1 VNARRARNAPGALLA
16 LALLVCAGCPKKP
29 DPTKGGAPTATSAP
43 LPPPETQP
51 TVAMDLLA
59 GFDDCVLGH
68 YGPLV
73 DLGDRTARA
82 SLGPRL
88 RGAMPE
94 AVERDG
100 ATWARVTSRTFGLSF
115 LLEALPDAGADAV
128 VIARLRGGSARSVT
142 VLVNDKPAGTMPLAK
157 GEVKI
162 DTVRVDAGALAV
174 GMNQLSFHFN
184 GVGRGSTDEVA
195 EIDWVHVGAAPP
207 EGAYAAPTRQSAIVS
222 ATVGT
227 VPKRALSL
235 RAPGYARCTGVLP
248 SGGTVETSVALGGA
262 TDGEL
267 EVRLLRDRM
276 PPTTLGTVRL
286 GPGDANAWKTL
297 RLPLGD
303 LGGKGALAA
312 IALVAKSVTK
322 GGRILFAEPRVL
334 GDAPPPPPSPAGPAG
349 RGVVLVVLGAV
360 SPRGLA
366 LYGGP
371 RVLPEL
377 AALAAGGVTF
387 EAQRATTT
395 VPSGATASMLTG
407 LEALAHGVS
416 DYDRKLAANVTT
428 VADAAREGGVVAAM
442 LTGNPL
448 TGAAFGFDRS
458 WETFEMRPPEGD
470 ASAMAVFDRGVAW
483 LEAHKSERFLLV
495 IHARGGHPPWDATA
509 DELKALAPPGYT
521 GNIDP
526 KHAAE
531 LLAKARR
538 VPPVLRFGDQDR
550 ARTWALYDTALQAH
564 DAALGRIMTQ
574 LKTSGRDAD
583 TTVIV
588 TSDVS
593 VDEAAHVP
601 FGDGETLDEGPLRVP
616 LVVRP
621 FAEARGGAG
630 VGRRVGAATSGLDLA
645 RTMLGALGLAP
656 PSAFGGMDLSQALPR
671 GADDARPLLAT
682 LGERYSLLWGSFILT
697 GMPGKDPK
705 LCNLSLEPVCT
716 TDVRPTHPLATEA
729 TTREVWDALEKLPA
743 SPPREIPSIDAATA
757 AALKAWGR

>member
-1 VNARRARNAPGALLA
+1 VSRRGALLA
-16 LALLVCAGCPKKP
+16 LALLACAGCPKKP
-29 DPTKGGAPTATSAP
+29 DPGKGGAPTATSAP
-43 LPPPETQP
+43 VPPPDGQSQA
-51 TVAMDLLA
+51 VALDMLA

-68 YGPLV
+68 YGPLI
-73 DLGDRTARA
+73 DLGDRTARG

-88 RGAMPE
+88 RAAMPE
-94 AVERDG
+94 TVERDG
-100 ATWARVTSRTFGLSF
+100 ATWARVTTKSFALSF
-115 LLEALPDAGADAV
+115 VLDALPDAAADAV
-128 VIARLRGGSARSVT
+128 VLARLRGGSARSVT
-142 VLVNDKPAGTMPLAK
+142 VHVNDKPIGTMPLTK
-157 GEVKI
+157 GEAKI
-162 DTVRVDAGALAV
+162 ETVHLDPGVLAV
-174 GMNQLSFHFN
+174 GTNQLALHFN
-184 GVGRGSTDEVA
+184 GSPRGSTDEVA
-195 EIDWVHVGAAPP
+195 EIDWIHVGDAPP

-222 ATVGT
+222 ATVGA
-227 VPKRALSL
+227 VPKRVLSL

-248 SGGTVETSVALGGA
+248 SGGTVETSVALGSA

-276 PPTTLGTVRL
+276 PPAILGTVRL
-286 GPGDANAWKTL
+286 GPEGAGAWKTV

-303 LGGKGALAA
+303 LGGKGSLAA
-312 IALVAKSVTK
+312 VSLVAKSVTK

-334 GDAPPPPPSPAGPAG
+334 GPAAPSSPAPLEKAG

-360 SPRGLA
+360 SPRGLS

-377 AALAAGGVTF
+377 AALAAAGTTF
-387 EAQRATTT
+387 EAQRATTS

-428 VADAAREGGVVAAM
+428 VADAARQGGVVAAM
-442 LTGNPL
+442 LTANPL

-470 ASAMAVFDRGVAW
+470 ASAMTVFDRAVQW
-483 LEAHKSERFLLV
+483 LDAHKTENFLLV
-495 IHARGGHPPWDATA
+495 VHARGGHPPWDVTA
-509 DELKALAPPGYT
+509 DELKGLAPPNYT

-550 ARTWALYDTALQAH
+550 ARTWALYDVALQAH
-564 DAALGRIMTQ
+564 DAALGRILTQ
-574 LKTSGRDAD
+574 LKASGRDAD

-621 FAEARGGAG
+621 FAEARGAG
-630 VGRRVGAATSGLDLA
+630 GQRVGAATSGLDVA

-656 PSAFGGMDLSQALPR
+656 PSAFGGVDLLKALPR

-682 LGERYSLLWGSFILT
+682 LGERYSLLWGSFLLT
-697 GMPGKDPK
+697 GNPGKDPK

-716 TDVRPTHPLATEA
+716 TDVRATHPLATEA

-743 SPPREIPSIDAATA
+743 RPPREAPTLDATAA

>member
-1 VNARRARNAPGALLA
+1 MNARGALLA

-29 DPTKGGAPTATSAP
+29 DPTATRGGAPTATSAP
-43 LPPPETQP
+43 AAPTDVQP
-51 TVAMDLLA
+51 VVTMDLLA
-59 GFDDCVLGH
+59 GFDDCVTGH
-68 YGPLV
+68 HGPLV

-82 SLGPRL
+82 SVGPRL
-88 RGAMPE
+88 RGAMPQPI
-94 AVERDG
+94 ERDG
-100 ATWARVTSRTFGLSF
+100 ATWARVTGRSLALSF
-115 LLEALPDAGADAV
+115 ILDALPDPAADAV
-128 VIARLRGGSARSVT
+128 VVARLRGGSARSIT
-142 VLVNDKPAGTMPLAK
+142 VHVNDKPIGTMPLTK

-162 DTVRVDAGALAV
+162 ETVRLDASMLTLGT
-174 GMNQLSFHFN
+174 NQLALYFN

-195 EIDWVHVGAAPP
+195 EIDWVHVGAAPA

-222 ATVGT
+222 ATVGA

-248 SGGTVETSVALGGA
+248 SGGTVETSVALAGA

-276 PPTTLGTVRL
+276 PPATLGTVRL
-286 GPGDANAWKTL
+286 GPADAGAWKTV

-303 LGGKGALAA
+303 LGGKGSLAA
-312 IALVAKSVTK
+312 ISLVAKSVTK
-322 GGRILFAEPRVL
+322 GGRVLFAEPRVL
-334 GDAPPPPPSPAGPAG
+334 GAAPPSAPAAAIPAG

-360 SPRGLA
+360 SPRGLS

-371 RVLPEL
+371 RALPEL
-377 AALAAGGVTF
+377 AALAAKGVTF

-395 VPSGATASMLTG
+395 VPAGAMASMLTG

-416 DYDRKLAANVTT
+416 DYDRKLAASVTT
-428 VADAAREGGVVAAM
+428 VADAARQGGVVAAM
-442 LTGNPL
+442 FTANPL

-470 ASAMAVFDRGVAW
+470 ASAMAVFDRAIAW
-483 LEAHKSERFLLV
+483 LEAHKSERFLV
-495 IHARGGHPPWDATA
+495 VVHARGGHPPWDATA

-564 DAALGRIMTQ
+564 DAALGRLMAQ
-574 LKTSGRDAD
+574 LKASGRDAD
-583 TTVIV
+583 TSVIV

-621 FAEARGGAG
+621 TAEAREGAG
-630 VGRRVGAATSGLDLA
+630 SGRRVGAATSGLDVA

-656 PSAFGGMDLSQALPR
+656 PSAFGGIDLVQALPR

-697 GMPGKDPK
+697 GTPGKDPR

-716 TDVRPTHPLATEA
+716 TDVRATHPLATEA
-729 TTREVWDALEKLPA
+729 TTREVWDALEKLPPR
-743 SPPREIPSIDAATA
+743 PPREVPTLDAAAA